1 MKAKLE
7 LEFNLPEQETEYLQ
21 YMNGPKYACAIHEF
35 FYSSLRN
42 KLKYQE
48 LSKEEIEI
56 LSRVREEF
64 LEVLQAYQL
73 EI

>member
-1 MKAKLE
+1 MKIKLE

-21 YMNGPKYACAIHEF
+21 YYNGPKYAMAIHEF

-48 LSKEEIEI
+48 LSKEETEI
-56 LSRVREEF
+56 LQRLKEEF
-64 LEVLQAYQL
+64 QEVMQSHQL